1 MRTGVGEACR
11 LGVVGG
17 GVVLNA
23 RGEPRVSNALRR
35 ERGGV
40 LGVSGVGE
48 VSSGC

>member
-17 GVVLNA
+17 GVLNV
-23 RGEPRVSNALRR
+23 RGEPGVSNDLRR

-40 LGVSGVGE
+40 LGVS
-48 VSSGC
+48 